1 MSSPSIVLPL
11 ERPYDEFS
19 PGESLPREIVL
30 AGLRWPS
37 EYWRNL
43 AIRWIEQGAPLDTE
57 VADLLFTISED
68 RRGCSQRL
76 RQRAFA
82 LRVKYLRGN

>member
-1 MSSPSIVLPL
+1 MVLPL
-11 ERPYDEFS
+11 ERPYGEFS
-19 PGESLPREIVL
+19 PGESFAREVVL

-37 EYWRNL
+37 EYWRDL
-43 AIRWIEQGAPLDTE
+43 AVRWIEQGAPLDTE
-57 VADLLFTISED
+57 VADLLLTISED

-82 LRVKYLRGN
+82 LRIKYLRGS